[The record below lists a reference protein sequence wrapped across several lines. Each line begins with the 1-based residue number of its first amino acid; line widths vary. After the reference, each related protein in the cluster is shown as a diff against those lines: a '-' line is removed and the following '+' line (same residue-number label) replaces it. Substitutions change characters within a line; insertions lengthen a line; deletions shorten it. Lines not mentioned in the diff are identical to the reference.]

1 LANNINKKLNA
12 LTLSGLIIGPILG
25 SGVILLPPLI
35 YNMVGNY
42 SLFIWLVILGLGFAF
57 ALIFGKLATLFP
69 GEAGVSL
76 ATKEAMGLKYQQL
89 TAFYLILA
97 VFFGPVAVL
106 LIAGDF
112 IQSYF
117 PNTDL
122 VFLALGIY
130 VITYALLLV
139 KIDFLGKIMLI
150 VSSTVAII
158 FLISSIYI
166 LSQTHEFSF
175 VLPHVAI
182 QKLGYSFLL
191 IFWSIVG
198 WEVIGNY
205 SNDVKDIKTL
215 KKAVVFSA
223 IAVSIIYLLIA
234 LAVCFGDFPLKQ
246 TESFRLVWLIEP
258 VFGSL
263 STLVLA
269 IISLILCIGTLILFV
284 GGVARLIFALSENK
298 SNFLTKK
305 TAKNFKNGT
314 PIGALNVLSI
324 IYIITLY
331 LIYIDMLT
339 LDNLVAFADGF
350 FIANAIIGLVT
361 AIILFEKSFL
371 RYAAFV
377 LVIVFSAILLFSN
390 LYILSS
396 IFILFIY
403 TYFKPLHVKKKV
415 VM

>member
-1 LANNINKKLNA
+1 MNNKKLNTF
-12 LTLSGLIIGPILG
+12 TLSGLIIGPILG

-42 SLFIWLVILGLGFAF
+42 SLFVWLTILVLGFAF
-57 ALIFGKLATLFP
+57 ALIFGKLAILFP

-76 ATKEAMGLKYQQL
+76 ATREAMGKKYQQL

-122 VFLALGIY
+122 VFLAFGIY

-139 KIDFLGKIMLI
+139 KIDFLGKIMLV

-158 FLISSIYI
+158 FLVSSIYI
-166 LSQTHEFSF
+166 LVQTETFSF
-175 VLPHVAI
+175 VLPQIDVEKI
-182 QKLGYSFLL
+182 GYSFLL

-205 SNDVKDIKTL
+205 SNEVKDSETL

-223 IAVSIIYLLIA
+223 VSVSIIYALIS
-234 LAVCFGDFPLKQ
+234 LAVCFGEFPLKDV
-246 TESFRLVWLIEP
+246 EPFKLVWLLEP
-258 VFGSL
+258 IFGVYANII
-263 STLVLA
+263 LVTM
-269 IISLILCIGTLILFV
+269 SLILCIGTLILFV
-284 GGVARLIFALSENK
+284 GGVARLIFALSEKK
-298 SNFLTKK
+298 SNFITKK
-305 TAKNFKNGT
+305 TSINFKNGT
-314 PIGALNVLSI
+314 PIGALNALSF
-324 IYIITLY
+324 IYMITLY
-331 LIYIDMLT
+331 LVYIEFLS

-361 AIILFEKSFL
+361 AIMLFEKSFL
-371 RYAAFV
+371 RYSAFV
-377 LVIVFSAILLFSN
+377 LAFLFTCILLFSSI
-390 LYILSS
+390 YIL
-396 IFILFIY
+396 ITIVVLFIY
-403 TYFKPLHVKKKV
+403 TYLKKSI
-415 VM
+415 M

>member
-1 LANNINKKLNA
+1 MNNKKLNTF
-12 LTLSGLIIGPILG
+12 TLSGLIIGPILG

-42 SLFIWLVILGLGFAF
+42 SLFVWLTILVLGFAF
-57 ALIFGKLATLFP
+57 ALIFGKLAILFP

-76 ATKEAMGLKYQQL
+76 ATREAMGKKYQQL

-139 KIDFLGKIMLI
+139 KIDFLGKIMLV

-166 LSQTHEFSF
+166 LAQTETFSF
-175 VLPHVAI
+175 VLPQVDVE
-182 QKLGYSFLL
+182 KLGYSFLL

-205 SNDVKDIKTL
+205 SNEVKDSETL

-223 IAVSIIYLLIA
+223 VSVSIIYALISF
-234 LAVCFGDFPLKQ
+234 AVCFGEFPLKDI
-246 TESFRLVWLIEP
+246 EPFRLVWLIEP
-258 VFGSL
+258 LFGL
-263 STLVLA
+263 YAKGILA

-284 GGVARLIFALSENK
+284 GGVSRLIFALSEKK
-298 SNFLTKK
+298 SNFITKK
-305 TAKNFKNGT
+305 TSINFKNGT
-314 PIGALNVLSI
+314 PIGALNVLSF
-324 IYIITLY
+324 IYMITLY
-331 LIYIDMLT
+331 LVYIEFLT

-350 FIANAIIGLVT
+350 FIANALIGLVT

-371 RYAAFV
+371 RYSAFV
-377 LVIVFSAILLFSN
+377 LAFLFTCILLFSN
-390 LYILSS
+390 IYIL
-396 IFILFIY
+396 ITIVALFIY
-403 TYFKPLHVKKKV
+403 TYSKKSI
-415 VM
+415 M